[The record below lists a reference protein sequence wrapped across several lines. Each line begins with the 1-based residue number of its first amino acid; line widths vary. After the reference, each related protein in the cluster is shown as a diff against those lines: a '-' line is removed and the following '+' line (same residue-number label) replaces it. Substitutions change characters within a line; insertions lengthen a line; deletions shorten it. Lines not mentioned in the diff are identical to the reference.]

1 MKKVIFFLISFLLA
15 TNVVSASSE
24 RIYVGDKIPGMFI
37 RKIDESGKI
46 TNKQGGFLRRVSD
59 NAFVYCLEPFIA
71 LIDGDEY
78 EEYSKD
84 FLDDLNISE
93 EVWEDISLIAYYGY
107 MYDDHTEDYWYY
119 ITQMMIWRKVAP
131 NAQFYFTDTLGGNI
145 NNNLYQ
151 DEIKEIES
159 LVSRHKL
166 LPALNDVNLLYGEDT
181 IITDASGVLSD
192 YEIIEDFDLVQIQ
205 DNKLKINGNKIG
217 SFAIELVKKSDNY
230 ETSALVYIDSE
241 SQKAMAVGNIPD
253 QEIKININIIPCQI
267 TVFKKDYDTLENLNI
282 AGIKFLLYDEEH
294 NLVSTTETNADGI
307 LIFNNLKVGK
317 YYLKEDDNQVITGY
331 MINDEYLD
339 INLNTSNINV
349 DFYNKKITGQIK
361 IIKYQ
366 EEFDQELK
374 YVLASDIEFGLYDMF
389 DNLIRTNKTNQD
401 GEIIFDNLEL
411 GKYKIKELTK
421 KDDYI
426 VSDDFIVEVKIVN
439 NEGSVEEIKV
449 YNELKKGKVKVIKY
463 KELANKDMALAK
475 NIEIGLYDQNKNLI
489 KVGTTNEYGEVV
501 FDNLVCGKYYV
512 RELSNLVEYELDE
525 NYYKVI
531 VKENSEEEIIIS
543 NYLKKGK
550 LIINKIGDNNLPLEG
565 TGFNIFN
572 EDGALIFSGLTNNLG
587 VLEVLELPLGSYYI
601 KESVASPGYQVLN
614 DKIYFNILESSEVIT
629 VNITNKKISIKVPDT
644 GMYLEEI
651 ILFID
656 KKRFKLA

>member
-78 EEYSKD
+78 EEYSKN

-131 NAQFYFTDTLGGNI
+131 DAQFYFTDTLGGNI
-145 NNNLYQ
+145 NNSLYQ

-181 IITDASGVLSD
+181 IITDASGVISD

-217 SFAIELVKKSDNY
+217 SFSIELIKKSDNY

-463 KELANKDMALAK
+463 KELANKDMVLAK

-489 KVGTTNEYGEVV
+489 KVGTTNEYGEVI

-550 LIINKIGDNNLPLEG
+550 LIINEIGDNNLPLEG

-572 EDGALIFSGLTNNLG
+572 EDGALVFSGLTNNSG

>member
-24 RIYVGDKIPGMFI
+24 RIYAGDKIPGMFI

-241 SQKAMAVGNIPD
+241 SQ
-253 QEIKININIIPCQI
+253 
-267 TVFKKDYDTLENLNI
+267 
-282 AGIKFLLYDEEH
+282 
-294 NLVSTTETNADGI
+294 
-307 LIFNNLKVGK
+307 
-317 YYLKEDDNQVITGY
+317 
-331 MINDEYLD
+331 
-339 INLNTSNINV
+339 
-349 DFYNKKITGQIK
+349 
-361 IIKYQ
+361 
-366 EEFDQELK
+366 
-374 YVLASDIEFGLYDMF
+374 
-389 DNLIRTNKTNQD
+389 
-401 GEIIFDNLEL
+401 
-411 GKYKIKELTK
+411 
-421 KDDYI
+421 
-426 VSDDFIVEVKIVN
+426 
-439 NEGSVEEIKV
+439 
-449 YNELKKGKVKVIKY
+449 
-463 KELANKDMALAK
+463 
-475 NIEIGLYDQNKNLI
+475 
-489 KVGTTNEYGEVV
+489 
-501 FDNLVCGKYYV
+501 
-512 RELSNLVEYELDE
+512 
-525 NYYKVI
+525 
-531 VKENSEEEIIIS
+531 
-543 NYLKKGK
+543 
-550 LIINKIGDNNLPLEG
+550 
-565 TGFNIFN
+565 
-572 EDGALIFSGLTNNLG
+572 
-587 VLEVLELPLGSYYI
+587 
-601 KESVASPGYQVLN
+601 
-614 DKIYFNILESSEVIT
+614 
-629 VNITNKKISIKVPDT
+629 
-644 GMYLEEI
+644 
-651 ILFID
+651 
-656 KKRFKLA
+656 

>member
-339 INLNTSNINV
+339 IFLNTSNINV

-463 KELANKDMALAK
+463 KELANKDMVLAK

-489 KVGTTNEYGEVV
+489 KVGTTNEYGEVI

-550 LIINKIGDNNLPLEG
+550 LIINKIEDDKLPLEG

-572 EDGALIFSGLTNNLG
+572 EDGALVFSGLTNNLG